1 MKVVKTK
8 RIRTGDEKAKQRL
21 VMVGFL
27 AGIFVI
33 LVLVAILF
41 AIIEG
46 RKSVTLDILVTPGDA
61 VITLNGEKYKNGEYH
76 VEPGEYEINIAHAE
90 LEPYSK
96 VVNFEDGEDVKLY
109 LYLTG
114 ANGDMSW
121 YLTHPDDDMLLNTIG
136 DYYAKEKSEKYVASD
151 PVFAVT
157 PHYDYNNGFRINAIW
172 EENEPTPEIIVY
184 LYTCDENRVDTLKNN
199 ANQWLEG
206 QGIDLGAYSLVYKY
220 CE

>member
-1 MKVVKTK
+1 MKVAKTR
-8 RIRTGDEKAKQRL
+8 RIKTGDEKAKQRL
-21 VMVGFL
+21 VMMGFL
-27 AGIFVI
+27 VGVFVI

-46 RKSVTLDILVTPGDA
+46 RKSVTLDILVAPKDA
-61 VITLNGEKYKNGEYH
+61 VITLNGEEYKNGEHH

-96 VVNFEDGEDVKLY
+96 VVNFEDGEDVKLC

-114 ANGDMSW
+114 TNGDMSW
-121 YLTHPDDDMLLNTIG
+121 YLAHPDDDMLLNTIG

-157 PHYDYNNGFRINAIW
+157 PYYDYNNGFRVNA
-172 EENEPTPEIIVY
+172 ERKDGKVEIIVY
-184 LYTCDENRVDTLKNN
+184 LYTCDENRLEVLKKN
-199 ANQWLEG
+199 AGAWLEK
-206 QGIDLGAYSLVYKY
+206 QQVDLDNYNLTYKY
-220 CE
+220 CGE